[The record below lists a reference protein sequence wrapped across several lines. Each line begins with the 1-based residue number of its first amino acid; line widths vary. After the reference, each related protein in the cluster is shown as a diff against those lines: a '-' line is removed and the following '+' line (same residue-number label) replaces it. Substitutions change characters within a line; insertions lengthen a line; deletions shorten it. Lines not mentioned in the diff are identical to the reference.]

1 MESKYADRQKFKDE
15 SKRYKKLAK
24 SESDLTKKKEYENIA
39 AKFNGLQLAR
49 KIQLNSAYG
58 ALANLW
64 WRWFDLNNAEAITM
78 TGQLV
83 VRWIE
88 RRINEYLNTVLGTN
102 KDRVIAMDT
111 DSIYVT
117 MDDLVKKVFP
127 NGTDTNK
134 IIDFLDKVSKE
145 KIQGVINKACLEIF
159 DYLNAHKPALKMKRE
174 TIADRALWTA
184 AKNYMLNAYDIE
196 GTRFEEPELKVTGI
210 KSVMPSTPEVV
221 REAMKKTFKIVMKG
235 DQDELHRFIENFRK
249 EFVGKP
255 FENVAMPRGVKG
267 IEKYHDAA
275 RIYKDGCPQ
284 HVRAALVY
292 NKLIRDFNLISD
304 YEQIY
309 SGDKIKFGFL
319 KLPNPSRQDVIAVTN
334 SLPKEFGLDRFV
346 DYDRQFNKTYLEPLN
361 DILGVIGWTT
371 EKKATL
377 DDWF

>member
-1 MESKYADRQKFKDE
+1 
-15 SKRYKKLAK
+15 
-24 SESDLTKKKEYENIA
+24 
-39 AKFNGLQLAR
+39 
-49 KIQLNSAYG
+49 
-58 ALANLW
+58 
-64 WRWFDLNNAEAITM
+64 
-78 TGQLV
+78 
-83 VRWIE
+83 
-88 RRINEYLNTVLGTN
+88 
-102 KDRVIAMDT
+102 
-111 DSIYVT
+111 
-117 MDDLVKKVFP
+117 
-127 NGTDTNK
+127 
-134 IIDFLDKVSKE
+134 
-145 KIQGVINKACLEIF
+145 
-159 DYLNAHKPALKMKRE
+159 
-174 TIADRALWTA
+174 
-184 AKNYMLNAYDIE
+184 
-196 GTRFEEPELKVTGI
+196 
-210 KSVMPSTPEVV
+210 MPSTPEVV